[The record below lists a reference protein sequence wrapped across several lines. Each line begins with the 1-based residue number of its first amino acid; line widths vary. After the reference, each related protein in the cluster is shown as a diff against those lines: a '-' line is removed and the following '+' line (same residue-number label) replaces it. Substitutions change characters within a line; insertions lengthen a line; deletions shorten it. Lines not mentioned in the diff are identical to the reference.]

1 MPPDS
6 PSAVLFDMDGTL
18 LDSEPRWLMAET
30 NTMQAMGSD
39 WDQNDQEHCLGG
51 PVVRVVAHMRSK
63 LGAAAAEQFDST
75 WVEDYLMAQVLE
87 QYGLGDIP
95 WMPGARDLVASARAL
110 ELPLALVTN
119 SPRAIV
125 EGAHRGIVADLGY
138 DPFGVLVV
146 GDEVG
151 KPKPHPEPFQTAAK
165 RLRATPS
172 DCLAVE
178 DSPTGVLAAIE
189 AGCQVVAIEHLT
201 PLTQFAAAS
210 RIKSLAGHSFESLW
224 KLATSK

>member
-18 LDSEPRWLMAET
+18 LDSEPLWLIAET
-30 NTMQAMGSD
+30 NTMQVMGCD

-51 PVVRVVAHMRSK
+51 PVVRVVAYMRSK
-63 LGAAAAEQFDST
+63 LSTTAADKFDSA
-75 WVEDYLMAQVLE
+75 WVEAYLMAQVLE
-87 QYGLGDIP
+87 QYGRCYIP

-110 ELPLALVTN
+110 DLPLALVTN
-119 SPRAIV
+119 SPRSIV
-125 EGAHRGIVADLGY
+125 EGAHRGIIADLGY
-138 DPFGVLVV
+138 DPFGVVVV

-151 KPKPHPEPFQTAAK
+151 QPKPHPEPFQTAAS
-165 RLRATPS
+165 RLGATPS

-178 DSPTGVLAAIE
+178 DSPTGVLAAIS
-189 AGCQVVAIEHLT
+189 AGCHVIAIEHLA
-201 PLTQFAAAS
+201 PLAELVAAG

-224 KLATSK
+224 KLATTN

>member
-1 MPPDS
+1 MPLES

-18 LDSEPRWLMAET
+18 LDSEPLWLIAET
-30 NTMQAMGSD
+30 NTMQVMRCG

-63 LGAAAAEQFDST
+63 LSTSAAEQFDSA
-75 WVEDYLMAQVLE
+75 WVEAYLMAQVLE
-87 QYGLGDIP
+87 QYGRGDIP

-110 ELPLALVTN
+110 KLPLALVTN

-125 EGAHRGIVADLGY
+125 EGAHRGIIADLGY

-151 KPKPHPEPFQTAAK
+151 KPKPHPEPFQKAAT
-165 RLRATPS
+165 RLGATPS

-178 DSPTGVLAAIE
+178 DSPTGVLAAIA
-189 AGCQVVAIEHLT
+189 AGCHVIAIEHLA
-201 PLTQFAAAS
+201 PLADLAAAS
-210 RIKSLAGHSFESLW
+210 RVKSLAGHSFESLW
-224 KLATSK
+224 TLVTAN

>member
-1 MPPDS
+1 MPPEA

-18 LDSEPRWLMAET
+18 LDSEPLWLIAET
-30 NTMQAMGSD
+30 NTMQFMGCD
-39 WDQNDQEHCLGG
+39 WDQSDQEHCLGG

-63 LGAAAAEQFDST
+63 LGASAAEQFDSS

-87 QYGLGDIP
+87 QYGRGDIP
-95 WMPGARDLVASARAL
+95 WMPGARDLVASARTL
-110 ELPLALVTN
+110 NLPLALVTN

-125 EGAHRGIVADLGY
+125 DGAHRGVITDLGY

-151 KPKPHPEPFQTAAK
+151 KPKPHPEPFQTAAT
-165 RLRATPS
+165 RLGATPS
-172 DCLAVE
+172 ACLAVE
-178 DSPTGVLAAIE
+178 DSPTGVLAAIA
-189 AGCQVVAIEHLT
+189 AGCHVIAIEHLA
-201 PLTQFAAAS
+201 PLADLAAAS

-224 KLATSK
+224 KLATTN